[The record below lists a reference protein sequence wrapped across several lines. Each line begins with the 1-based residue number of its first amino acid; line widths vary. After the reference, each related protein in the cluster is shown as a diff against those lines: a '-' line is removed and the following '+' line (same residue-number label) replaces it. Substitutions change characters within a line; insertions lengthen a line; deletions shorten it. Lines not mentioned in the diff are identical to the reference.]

1 MSFTV
6 HRPRP
11 VLRETERMMKLLDAV
26 RNDIEIIKREIHRY
40 GPANGRKKT
49 SSKALAM
56 STMTQDKPGRL

>member
-1 MSFTV
+1 MSFMV

-40 GPANGRKKT
+40 SPANGRKKRN
-49 SSKALAM
+49 SKATAM
-56 STMTQDKPGRL
+56 STMTQDKPGRS

>member
-49 SSKALAM
+49 SSKAM
-56 STMTQDKPGRL
+56 STMTQDKSDRF

>member
-11 VLRETERMMKLLDAV
+11 VLRETERMIKSLDAV

-40 GPANGRKKT
+40 GPANEGKKK

-56 STMTQDKPGRL
+56 STMTQDKPDRF